1 MGYKKVKEN
10 IYFYTDPNFYDV
22 VAGAI
27 ELPTKLVMI
36 DTGINLLE
44 IKEFREW
51 VEKTTGKKFEILFI
65 THFHGD
71 HSLGNQVFS
80 DCRIISPKIHLEYMK
95 MLKEHFTP
103 ENIEK
108 EQSRLKDPRAL
119 EGLEITL
126 PTETFEGQFEIQ
138 DGDVKVIIKHT
149 GGHTS
154 DSSYVYCPNY
164 KVLFAGDNLFVNSY
178 PYGGHSS
185 CNPETWL
192 EVYREFLTLDVE
204 TIVPGHGPVTDKSYI
219 EKEITFMEDFK
230 ETLKELSSKGV
241 AEEKILEECFQK
253 FFPPQETDSDDD
265 IPFRTSTV
273 KRWYDHWVKG
283 EE

>member
-1 MGYKKVKEN
+1 MGFEKVKEN
-10 IYFYTDPNFYDV
+10 IYLYTNETFYDV

-36 DTGINLLE
+36 DTGINLIE
-44 IKEFREW
+44 IKEFRDW
-51 VEKTTGKKFEILFI
+51 VEKTTGKKFEILFL

-71 HSLGNQVFS
+71 HTYGNQVFS

-95 MLKEHFTP
+95 MLKEHLTP

-108 EQSRLKDPRAL
+108 EQSRLKNLRAL

-126 PTETFEGQFEIQ
+126 PTETFEGQFEIK

-149 GGHTS
+149 GGHTI

-164 KVLFAGDNLFVNSY
+164 KVLFTGDNLFVNSY

-204 TIVPGHGPVTDKSYI
+204 TIIPGHGFVTDKSYI
-219 EKEITFMEDFK
+219 EKEITFMEAFK
-230 ETLKELSSKGV
+230 ETLKELASKGV

-253 FFPPQETDSDDD
+253 FFPSKDTDDD
-265 IPFRTSTV
+265 TSFQTSTV
-273 KRWYDHWVKG
+273 KRWYDYWVKG
-283 EE
+283 VE